1 MCLQP
6 WRVGCPQAL
15 SASSQASPG
24 TLLTCVQGS
33 QFNLDCW
40 DHPRLKVQDGH
51 SVSPRHGVR
60 PSGISPALPSLLH
73 RGLMDPPGWLWA
85 PHTTSIPGI
94 YPKTPTLI
102 PQALGLLVPQDWNAP
117 VAGYP
122 MRSLR
127 KPQDQDGWDIPAW
140 GGPPLDS
147 WGSLGSP
154 AKTKSHS

>member
-1 MCLQP
+1 
-6 WRVGCPQAL
+6 
-15 SASSQASPG
+15 
-24 TLLTCVQGS
+24 
-33 QFNLDCW
+33 
-40 DHPRLKVQDGH
+40 
-51 SVSPRHGVR
+51 
-60 PSGISPALPSLLH
+60 
-73 RGLMDPPGWLWA
+73 MDPPGWLWA
-85 PHTTSIPGI
+85 PHTTSVPGI

-140 GGPPLDS
+140 GGHLWTPGVP
-147 WGSLGSP
+147 LGSP